1 MQLFIFIL
9 VYPLIWVLSRF
20 PLRVLYFFSDV
31 LYVLTYRIIGYRK
44 AVVRKNIKIAYPDI
58 SEEKLKTI
66 EKKFYHHF
74 CDLFIEM
81 IKTMGISEAEMNKR
95 YVFKNMDVAGQYLNN
110 NRDMILCLG
119 HYASYEWI
127 LSMNTYYDN
136 NGYAI
141 YKKIK
146 NKYFDKMMRDI
157 RGKWKTTL
165 VINKEAK
172 AKIAEVLKEKQ
183 KRAAMFGFIM
193 DQSPSNDRNKH
204 WAPFFSV
211 KTPFFIGV
219 ESIAKEHNLPLVFL
233 GVTKVKR
240 GYYEATFTV
249 ITENPNDYKDFEL
262 TDKFANLL
270 QKQIEIAPEFYFWT
284 HKRFKFIKGLD
295 ED

>member
-20 PLRVLYFFSDV
+20 PLRVLYFLSDI
-31 LYVLTYRIIGYRK
+31 LYVLIYHIIGYRK

-58 SEEKLKTI
+58 SEEKFKTI

-172 AKIAEVLKEKQ
+172 AKIAAVLKEKQ

-262 TDKFANLL
+262 TDKFASLL
-270 QKQIEIAPEFYFWT
+270 QKQIDIAPEFYFWT
-284 HKRFKFIKGLD
+284 HKRFKFTKGLD

>member
-1 MQLFIFIL
+1 M
-9 VYPLIWVLSRF
+9 
-20 PLRVLYFFSDV
+20 
-31 LYVLTYRIIGYRK
+31 LTYRIIGYRK